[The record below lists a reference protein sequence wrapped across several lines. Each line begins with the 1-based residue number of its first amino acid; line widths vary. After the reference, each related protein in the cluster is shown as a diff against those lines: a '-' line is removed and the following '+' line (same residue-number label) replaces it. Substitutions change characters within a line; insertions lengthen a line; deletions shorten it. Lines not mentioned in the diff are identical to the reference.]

1 VSMSSEYIIDFIDPR
16 SVAVPEHH
24 EAVDDAAVA
33 RLMHSFE
40 EVGMLHPIV
49 TRWVEDGSYEGGHPE
64 LIAGRQRLE
73 AALRLRTG
81 SIPAVQYEASDD
93 EAKLLSL
100 TENFARKKPSPAWE
114 ARATV
119 ESEKLAR
126 RIAAQNAADAERRK
140 EAVRVRAAELAEE
153 EAQQAAAESDSAA
166 FVKAEALR
174 LGVDERTIQLRLQW
188 GKGICEKAW
197 AVIDTNKKLQG
208 VRALKEIVAETTED
222 EQLRVIEGLLT
233 PPPPA
238 PSRADRFYSQW
249 QKLSVDVQREALCLM
264 LDSEVGAALVAERA
278 AASASSAKFVP
289 LSVAA

>member
-1 VSMSSEYIIDFIDPR
+1 MSMSSEYIIDFIDPR
-16 SVAVPEHH
+16 SVRVPEDH
-24 EAVDDAAVA
+24 EEVDEAAVA
-33 RLMHSFE
+33 RLMLSFA
-40 EVGMLHPIV
+40 EVGPLHPIL
-49 TRWVEDGSYEGGHPE
+49 TRWVEDGGYEGGHPE

-81 SIPAVQYEASDD
+81 SIPAIQYEVSDD

-100 TENFARKKPSPAWE
+100 TENFARKKPSAAWE

-126 RIAAQNAADAERRK
+126 RIAAQNASEAERRR
-140 EAVRVRAAELAEE
+140 EASRARAAELAKE
-153 EAQQAAAESDSAA
+153 EAQQAADESDSAA

-197 AVIDTNKKLQG
+197 EAIDANRQLQR
-208 VRALKEIVAETTED
+208 VRALKEIVAVSTEE
-222 EQLRVIEGLLT
+222 EQLRVIEGLLA

-238 PSRADRFYSQW
+238 PSRAERFYAQW
-249 QKLSVDVQREALCLM
+249 QKLDAGAQRETLELM
-264 LDSEVGAALVAERA
+264 LSSEVGAALLRERG
-278 AASASSAKFVP
+278 AASARVARVVP